1 MRRLTLLS
9 LALFLCAAVQAD
21 EAMRMEPDQG
31 RYAKNGLFLWVALA
45 EDAQGFLREWA
56 QPSQPNTPVI
66 KTRTSFHRGE
76 IVFPAIMF
84 STDGLTPEGK
94 ADITYRFVFQRP
106 DGSVYEDMTG
116 VVINGTPAKGI
127 GIFKDMAGLK
137 IEDTDPFGVYTLNV
151 TITDR
156 VKNVSV
162 DMPFA
167 FTVTDKDVK
176 QTTSLTPSLPKSEA
190 EKPAES
196 VMEIPSSPSGKARVR
211 SQSSETP

>member
-1 MRRLTLLS
+1 
-9 LALFLCAAVQAD
+9 
-21 EAMRMEPDQG
+21 MEPDQG

-84 STDGLTPEGK
+84 STDGLTADGK

-176 QTTSLTPSLPKSEA
+176 QTTILTPSLPKSEA

-196 VMEIPSSPSGKARVR
+196 VMEIPSSLSGKARVR
-211 SQSSETP
+211 SLPSETP